1 MKFEKLTLIMLLAF
15 GILLSA
21 IWTNFAYINV
31 AYAQVSPS
39 VQSPAAPPVTTGNN
53 AAAPFSLP
61 SMKPDN
67 NVTIAKSGPIAVAG
81 PDQIVKEGSTVTL
94 NGSQSVDPYGIILS
108 YSWRQI
114 PTNHIITLNGADTPV
129 WSFTAPKVSSDTTF
143 TFELTVTDNNG
154 TTNNRTVN
162 VLVKHSPSTSD
173 QLAPPPSIAGVVPPQ
188 TPLTNNPQPIE
199 GTTPTPIVNG
209 NSTNNPP
216 IVRIN
221 PQPIEGT
228 TPTPIVNGNSTN
240 NQLAPPPSIA
250 GVVPPQTPLTNNPQ
264 PIEGTT
270 PTPIVNGNT
279 PPVKNISEPL
289 VANANPDK
297 IINKGSIVTLD
308 GTHSTGTIAS
318 YSWKQIGGKSV
329 KLVSADALKSTFIA
343 PSVKKDSPLKFML
356 TIDDGKGKTAT
367 VAVNVLVLKDSSKST
382 HSKG

>member
-1 MKFEKLTLIMLLAF
+1 LNFEKITPMLAF
-15 GILLSA
+15 GILA
-21 IWTNFAYINV
+21 VIWTNFAYINT

-61 SMKPDN
+61 SMKPNN

-114 PTNHIITLNGADTPV
+114 PTNHLITLNGADTPV
-129 WSFTAPKVSSDTTF
+129 WSFTAPRVSSDTTF

-154 TTNNRTVN
+154 ATNNRTVN
-162 VLVKHSPSTSD
+162 VLVKHSPPTNNSQPIEGTAPN
-173 QLAPPPSIAGVVPPQ
+173 QIVNGNTTNNPPIVRIGPQPIEGTAPNQIVNGNTTNNPPPSIAGVLPPQ
-188 TPLTNNPQPIE
+188 TPPTNNPQPIE
-199 GTTPTPIVNG
+199 GTAPNQIVNG
-209 NSTNNPP
+209 NTTNN
-216 IVRIN
+216 
-221 PQPIEGT
+221 
-228 TPTPIVNGNSTN
+228 
-240 NQLAPPPSIA
+240 PPPSIA
-250 GVVPPQTPLTNNPQ
+250 GVLPPQ
-264 PIEGTT
+264 
-270 PTPIVNGNT
+270 T

-297 IINKGSIVTLD
+297 IVNKGSIVTLD
-308 GTHSTGTIAS
+308 GTRSTGTIAS

-329 KLVSADALKSTFIA
+329 KLAGADALKSTFIA
-343 PSVKKDSPLKFML
+343 PSVKKDLPLKFML

-367 VAVNVLVLKDSSKST
+367 VAVNVLVLKDNSKST

>member
-1 MKFEKLTLIMLLAF
+1 MLLAF

-21 IWTNFAYINV
+21 IWTNF

-53 AAAPFSLP
+53 ATAPFSLP

-367 VAVNVLVLKDSSKST
+367 VAVNVLVLKDNSKST